1 MLFLAP
7 CKELTTSRR
16 HQLCPESPSGRPLLV
31 SLVVVLCGARRPF
44 YTTFGIFKDFI
55 EEILRNMRI
64 LYENKTSKLLEKPV
78 MKDQFVASLILLMDS
93 NYKELILNFF

>member
-16 HQLCPESPSGRPLLV
+16 HQLCPESPSGRQLLV

-44 YTTFGIFKDFI
+44 YTTFGIFKNFI
-55 EEILRNMRI
+55 EEIVGKNEDIVQEFNIKVVRKSRN
-64 LYENKTSKLLEKPV
+64 
-78 MKDQFVASLILLMDS
+78 DQFVASLIPLMDS